1 MSNFVNYAKVYFMRV
16 KFILAAVLSFVFT
29 CGADAAQP
37 GRDRIFRQALNL
49 YQNQLYEGAKN
60 LFETVEPDAVSD
72 GYIVLC
78 ALKMRSD
85 NYPELV
91 SAYRKAHPTSG
102 LTNEIVFENARLV
115 FDMGKYY
122 EAAAEFEQ
130 VNPYDLPE
138 DCQSEYWFKRGFS
151 EYSCKRYDEA
161 LSAFERLENRPV
173 CDYTACAYY
182 LHGTVLYN
190 RKEFAEAVKRFE
202 VSVKDARFE
211 DLSRFYLVDCQ
222 FNLKNYDYAI
232 AEGEAIYEKAPK
244 ERRERLARIISGSY
258 LVQGD
263 SEKARDYY
271 EGSSHTD
278 LNRSDVFHS
287 ASVLYAVEDYEGAID
302 LFNQMPDRTDSL
314 GQIANYQLAN
324 SYLRT
329 DRMRA
334 AMKAFRDASS
344 VNYDAKI
351 TEDALFNYAKLSY
364 DLDKETAAFSEYI
377 RKYPKNKGEMIYSY
391 MALAKLAD
399 RDYAGAVD
407 AYDNIDELGQDMKNN
422 YVKANFLRAEQLMK
436 AGKHEEALPYLRTC
450 NFYLGRNDRLGQLSR
465 YCMADSYYRTENYK
479 EAARTYLELYNVDA
493 FFDRPEGKMLPYN
506 IGYSYLKQENYDSAA
521 KWFQTYI
528 DSGDN
533 TWLTDAEFRLATCDR
548 KSSAAKDSL
557 AFVIEKEFIRL
568 PVPDSLSRF
577 DYKFDY
583 SVFESPYKGAYEFSP
598 YYVKVNPAKSAV
610 DFRKL
615 YLRAGAGYSLHPELD
630 LYWTPLLTE
639 KSSLSVFNSGRG
651 YAGKFTMGY
660 GDGRGMEYS
669 GYDLSDRFGLQADW
683 INDNSFVRLNAGWDG
698 IFTRSSEFVSAYNSA
713 YLDFNIKARNDNPS
727 FLYYDVGV
735 LYRYAKDDFSADGG
749 VGENYVEIK
758 GGIGPVLKK
767 KFRLLIDFNV
777 EYDNLQDSFS
787 GLGGAGYFLLNA
799 TPHLRFTLGPVF
811 IDAGARFDF
820 GHGRNNQFS
829 MSPDVTAS
837 LAVARDA
844 FNIYAGF
851 VGGQKLYSYSELKQ
865 MNHYH
870 YRDDCSPVISK
881 TQFDAY
887 AGFKGEIG
895 RHFDYDLRGGYKIVE
910 RVPLP
915 YYTYQEGDMTM
926 FYLGLSAGWRSESLQ
941 VDGSVRYTKNRIDE
955 GSMGYLEPA
964 FRGNLR
970 AVYNWYKRIYAGLWL
985 DYCSDRMSSWSDD
998 DFISWY
1004 LSPGL
1009 YAEYR
1014 LVSGVGFWI
1023 QGGNLLGHRIQHT
1036 PGYVER
1042 GPYVTAGVT
1051 LNL

>member
-1 MSNFVNYAKVYFMRV
+1 MRV
-16 KFILAAVLSFVFT
+16 KYILAAVVSLVLAF
-29 CGADAAQP
+29 GADAAQP
-37 GRDRIFRQALNL
+37 GRDKVFRQALNL

-60 LFETVEPDAVSD
+60 LLETVEPDAVSD

-91 SAYRKAHPTSG
+91 SAYRKAHPSSG
-102 LTNEIVFENARLV
+102 LTNDILFENARLL
-115 FDMGKYY
+115 FDGEKYL

-130 VNPYDLPE
+130 VNPYDLLDE
-138 DCQSEYWFKRGFS
+138 NQSEYWFKRGFS
-151 EYSCKRYDEA
+151 EYSCKRFDEA
-161 LSAFERLENRPV
+161 VSAFERLENRPV

-182 LHGTVLYN
+182 LHGTILYN
-190 RKEFAEAVKRFE
+190 RKDFAEAVKRFE
-202 VSVKDARFE
+202 VSVNDSRFR

-232 AEGEAIYEKAPK
+232 TEGEALYENAPK

-263 SEKARDYY
+263 SGKAREYY

-278 LNRSDVFHS
+278 LNRSDIFYS
-287 ASVLYAVEDYEGAID
+287 ASVLYAVEDYEGAIG

-329 DRMRA
+329 DSMKS
-334 AMKAFRDASS
+334 AMKAFKDASEADF
-344 VNYDAKI
+344 DAKI

-364 DLDKETAAFSEYI
+364 DLNKDTAGFSEYI
-377 RKYPKNKGEMIYSY
+377 RKYPNNKGEMIYSY
-391 MALAKLAD
+391 MALAKLVD

-407 AYDNIDELGQDMKNN
+407 AYDNIDELGQDMKSN
-422 YVKANFLRAEQLMK
+422 YTKANFLRADQLMK
-436 AGKHEEALPYLRTC
+436 AGKYAEALPYLRTC
-450 NFYLGRNDRLGQLSR
+450 SFYLGRNDRFGQLSR

-479 EAARTYLELYNVDA
+479 EAARTYLELYNADA
-493 FFDRPEGKMLPYN
+493 FYDRPEGRMLPYN

-528 DSGDN
+528 DSGDS
-533 TWLTDAEFRLATCDR
+533 TWVTDAEFRLATCDR
-548 KSSAAKDSL
+548 KSQAAKDSL
-557 AFVIEKEFIRL
+557 AFVIDKEFIRL
-568 PVPDSLSRF
+568 PVPDSLTRF

-598 YYVKVNPAKSAV
+598 YYVKTNPSKSSA

-630 LYWTPLLTE
+630 LYWTPVLTD

-651 YAGKFTMGY
+651 YAGKFTLAY
-660 GDGRGMEYS
+660 GDDRGTEYS
-669 GYDLSDRFGLQADW
+669 GYDLSDRLGLQADW
-683 INDNSFVRLNAGWDG
+683 INENSFVRLNAGWDG
-698 IFTRSSEFVSAYNSA
+698 IFTRSPEYTSAYNSA
-713 YLDFNIKARNDNPS
+713 YLDFNVKARNDNPS
-727 FLYYDVGV
+727 FLYYDLGV
-735 LYRYAKDDFSADGG
+735 VYRYAKDNFGVDGSL
-749 VGENYVEIK
+749 GENYAALR
-758 GGIGPVLKK
+758 GSIGPVLQK
-767 KFRLLIDFNV
+767 KFRFLIDFNV
-777 EYDNLQDSFS
+777 EYDNIRDAFS
-787 GLGGAGYFLLNA
+787 GLDNAGYFLLNA
-799 TPHLRFTLGPVF
+799 TPHIHFTLGPVF

-820 GHGRNNQFS
+820 GHGKGNQFS

-837 LAVARDA
+837 LAVAKDV

-851 VGGQKLYSYSELKQ
+851 VGGQKLHTYSELKF
-865 MNHYH
+865 MNHYN
-870 YRDDCSPVISK
+870 YRNDCSPVISK

-895 RHFDYDLRGGYKIVE
+895 QHFDYDIRGGYKIVE
-910 RVPLP
+910 KAPLP
-915 YYTYQEGDMTM
+915 FHTFLEGNMTM
-926 FYLGLSAGWRSESLQ
+926 FYLGLGAGWRSEDLQ
-941 VDGSVRYTKNRIDE
+941 IDGSVQYTKNTIDE
-955 GSMGYLEPA
+955 NSMGYLEPA
-964 FRGNLR
+964 FKGDLR
-970 AVYNWYKRIYAGLWL
+970 AVYNWYRRIYAGLWL
-985 DYCSDRMSSWSDD
+985 DFCSDRKSSWSADE
-998 DFISWY
+998 FISWY

-1023 QGGNLLGHRIQHT
+1023 QGGNLLGHRVQRT
-1036 PGYVER
+1036 PGYVEK
-1042 GPYVTAGVT
+1042 GPYVTVGVT